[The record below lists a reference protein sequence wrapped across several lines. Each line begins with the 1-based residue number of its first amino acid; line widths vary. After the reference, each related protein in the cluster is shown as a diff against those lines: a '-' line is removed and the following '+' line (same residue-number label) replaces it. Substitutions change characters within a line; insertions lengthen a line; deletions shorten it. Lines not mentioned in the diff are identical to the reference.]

1 LIVVTVRGDADAI
14 MGGVDRVV
22 AIRAALL
29 QGSSLAVLAVA
40 LAIALP
46 RSFFEDWG
54 WAAGPGVWALCAGV
68 AATVLRLP
76 LVPALA
82 GAALAGIPSLIGVLA
97 GIHWIGAPLG
107 IVLFGLWCGRLA
119 MSPAAA

>member
-1 LIVVTVRGDADAI
+1 MMRGMDWGI
-14 MGGVDRVV
+14 

-29 QGSSLAVLAVA
+29 QGGSLSVLAVA
-40 LAIALP
+40 LAVALP

-54 WAAGPGVWALCAGV
+54 WAAGPGVWALCAAF
-68 AATVLRLP
+68 AASVLRLP

-119 MSPAAA
+119 MAPAVA

>member
-1 LIVVTVRGDADAI
+1 MRRMDGTVAWKAGLLMAVSVA
-14 MGGVDRVV
+14 VV
-22 AIRAALL
+22 AIALGAAL
-29 QGSSLAVLAVA
+29 S
-40 LAIALP
+40 
-46 RSFFEDWG
+46 REFFEDWG
-54 WAAGPGVWALCAGV
+54 WAAGPGVWALCAAF
-68 AATVLRLP
+68 AASVLRLP

-119 MSPAAA
+119 MTPAAA

>member
-1 LIVVTVRGDADAI
+1 MIHR
-14 MGGVDRVV
+14 MDRDI

-29 QGSSLAVLAVA
+29 QGGSLAVLAVV

-54 WAAGPGVWALCAGV
+54 WAAGPGVWALCAAF
-68 AATVLRLP
+68 AANVLRLP

-82 GAALAGIPSLIGVLA
+82 GAAVAGIPSLIGVLA
-97 GIHWIGAPLG
+97 GVHWIGAPVG

-119 MSPAAA
+119 PTSTPAVA

>member
-1 LIVVTVRGDADAI
+1 MR
-14 MGGVDRVV
+14 GVDRTV

-29 QGSSLAVLAVA
+29 QGGSLAVLAVA

-54 WAAGPGVWALCAGV
+54 WAAGPGVWALCATF

-119 MSPAAA
+119 MTPAAA

>member
-1 LIVVTVRGDADAI
+1 MRD
-14 MGGVDRVV
+14 VDRTV

-29 QGSSLAVLAVA
+29 QGGSLAVLAVV

-54 WAAGPGVWALCAGV
+54 WAAGPGVWALCAAF
-68 AATVLRLP
+68 AATALRLP

-119 MSPAAA
+119 MTPAAA

>member
-1 LIVVTVRGDADAI
+1 MDVSVAWRSALLMAVSLA
-14 MGGVDRVV
+14 VV
-22 AIRAALL
+22 AI
-29 QGSSLAVLAVA
+29 VLAV
-40 LAIALP
+40 ALP

-54 WAAGPGVWALCAGV
+54 WAAGPGVWALCAAF
-68 AATVLRLP
+68 AASVLRLP

-119 MSPAAA
+119 MTPAAA

>member
-1 LIVVTVRGDADAI
+1 MMRG
-14 MGGVDRVV
+14 MDRDI

-29 QGSSLAVLAVA
+29 QGGSLAVLAVV

-54 WAAGPGVWALCAGV
+54 WAAGPGVWALCAAI
-68 AATVLRLP
+68 AASVLRLP
-76 LVPALA
+76 LIPALA
-82 GAALAGIPSLIGVLA
+82 GAALAGIPSLVGVLA

-119 MSPAAA
+119 MTPAAA